1 MNKNE
6 QIKLYD
12 NEINETEQKITWL
25 EKQQE
30 KLYNDLTTVERLMAT
45 AKKNLENLKLAKE
58 CMAAYEEMPEL
69 RKKEPEQPK
78 VEKKTEEVKP
88 EEEKKEEVKVPKKEI
103 TYTSKRA
110 KIGRFDSYGNQT
122 GIWYTRA
129 ACAHDIGLTPGGV
142 GYILKSPKENQI
154 KKRGC
159 YFAYVY

>member
-45 AKKNLENLKLAKE
+45 AKRNLENLKLAKE

-78 VEKKTEEVKP
+78 EENKVEKTEEKP
-88 EEEKKEEVKVPKKEI
+88 KEEKADTPKKEI
-103 TYTSKRA
+103 TYDSKKA
-110 KIGRFDSYGNQT
+110 KIVRFDSMGNQT
-122 GIWYTRA
+122 GIWCSQRRA
-129 ACAHDIGLTPGGV
+129 AEEIGLTQSGLS
-142 GYILKSPKENQI
+142 YIMHTSKEAQI

-159 YFAYVY
+159 YFAYKY

>member
-1 MNKNE
+1 MNKNK

-12 NEINETEQKITWL
+12 EDIKETEQKLSWL

-45 AKKNLENLKLAKE
+45 AKRNLENLKLAKE

-78 VEKKTEEVKP
+78 VE
-88 EEEKKEEVKVPKKEI
+88 EKKEEKTEEPKEAKVDTPKKEI
-103 TYTSKRA
+103 TYDSKKA
-110 KIGRFDSYGNQT
+110 KIVRFDSMGNQT
-122 GIWYTRA
+122 GVWCSQRRA
-129 ACAHDIGLTPGGV
+129 AEEIGLTQSGLS
-142 GYILKSPKENQI
+142 YTMRTSKEAQI

-159 YFAYVY
+159 YFAYKY

>member
-6 QIKLYD
+6 QIKLYED
-12 NEINETEQKITWL
+12 DIKETEQKISWL

-58 CMAAYEEMPEL
+58 CMAAYEEVPEL
-69 RKKEPEQPK
+69 RKKEEKK
-78 VEKKTEEVKP
+78 VEETKTEKP
-88 EEEKKEEVKVPKKEI
+88 EEKKEEVKVPEKEI
-103 TYTSKRA
+103 IYTSKKA
-110 KIGRFDSYGNQT
+110 KIGRFDSHGNQT

-129 ACAHDIGLTPGGV
+129 ACAHDIGMTPGGV
-142 GYILKSPKENQI
+142 GYIMKTTKEQQI